1 LAAAASVSKEAGRDV
16 RENAMVLKGP
26 AAVAALLAA
35 AAASG
40 CAGVRQAVGV
50 EKVAPDEFRVV
61 TSAPLTMPP
70 DFQLRPPR
78 PGDPRPQELRPDD
91 QARAAVFG
99 QDIGQAASPG
109 ERNLVAAAGAEAVDP
124 AIRAQVDLE
133 AGGVVRKSEPFADRV
148 LEGGEAKTEEERL
161 KEEETVRRAT
171 GGEGVIIQKRETK
184 SKLPGL

>member
-1 LAAAASVSKEAGRDV
+1 
-16 RENAMVLKGP
+16 MTLKGP
-26 AAVAALLAA
+26 AALAALLAA
-35 AAASG
+35 AAAATG

-70 DFQLRPPR
+70 DYQLRPPR

-99 QDIGQAASPG
+99 QDIGAAASPG
-109 ERNLVAAAGAEAVDP
+109 ERSLVAAAGAEAVDP

-133 AGGVVRKSEPFADRV
+133 AGGVVRKAEPLADRII
-148 LEGGEAKTEEERL
+148 EGGVNADEEARL
-161 KEEETVRRAT
+161 KEEETIRRAT
-171 GGEGVIIQKRETK
+171 GGEGVLIQKRDVRP
-184 SKLPGL
+184 KLPGL